1 MARCLVLGAN
11 GFIGSHV
18 VDLLAE
24 NGHFIRCFDRYK
36 SNIIQFT
43 NHGHHDVEIFNGDFL
58 SSKSL
63 EEALEGIEYVFHFIS
78 TTNPI
83 ISEKD
88 PKLDI
93 ETNIRYSVEL
103 LELCVKKRVK
113 RVIFASTS
121 AIYGDHPEIDAPIQ
135 EDTKLQPI
143 SPYAIGKLAIEQY
156 FRFFKKKYGLDHL
169 ILRVSNPYGA
179 RQNILGGQG
188 VIPTFLNCVRN
199 NEPVTIYGDGSMVR
213 DYIFVKDLAKVIAH
227 IFDKETKHS
236 VYNVGSGKGHSVLQ
250 IVAAIEKVVGKT
262 LEQQHVEAPA
272 SFVKKIIL
280 DTTRLESEFGVHCNT
295 TLEEGIEKTWERI
308 QETQQPEQIETNGK

>member
-24 NGHFIRCFDRYK
+24 DGHFIRCFDRYK

-43 NHGHHDVEIFNGDFL
+43 NHHHHDVEIFNGDFL

-63 EEALEGIEYVFHFIS
+63 EEALEGIEYVFHFVS
-78 TTNPI
+78 TTNPL

-103 LELCVKKRVK
+103 LELCVKKK
-113 RVIFASTS
+113 IKKVIFASTS
-121 AIYGDHPEIDAPIQ
+121 AIYGDHPEIDTPIQ
-135 EDTKLQPI
+135 EDVRLMPI
-143 SPYAIGKLAIEQY
+143 SPYAIGKLAIEHY
-156 FRFFKKKYGLDHL
+156 FRFFQKKYGLNHL

-199 NEPVTIYGDGSMVR
+199 NEPLTIYGDGSMVR
-213 DYIFVKDLAKVIAH
+213 DYIFVKDLAQIVVQ
-227 IFDKETKHS
+227 IFQKDAKHNI
-236 VYNVGSGKGHSVLQ
+236 YNVGSGQGHSVLE
-250 IVAAIEKVVGKT
+250 VARAIEAVVGKK
-262 LEQQHVEAPA
+262 LEQKNVEAPA
-272 SFVKKIIL
+272 SFVKKIVL
-280 DTTRLESEFGVHCNT
+280 DTTRIESEFGVHCST
-295 TLEEGIEKTWERI
+295 TLEAGIEKTWKKI
-308 QETQQPEQIETNGK
+308 QETKQPGK